1 MGLTKEPV
9 DASGDSPAPSI
20 LRAGRGM
27 GSKGTGPA
35 GVRALGH
42 TCKGGLCPEESAGAS
57 PQGCRRGAPG
67 KIPPTLSPAHP
78 SAQVCGQGGKQQAR
92 PPCCWG
98 DRSPGPSPS
107 APSHLTGT
115 RAASVHV
122 SSHTVLPAAP
132 RRKQHFP
139 RFAHFCASHPHRA
152 TQPPEAPACG
162 CRRAARVSHEDLSSQ
177 RARTS
182 SVLVSPGPPAPG
194 SVLAPPGR
202 RTAAESAD
210 EWKADLSVG
219 QSRVPGAGG
228 MFLWLTTRPGRRRP
242 HQPPHLS
249 RSGPSLRHQR
259 DSSSQNQSHSAP

>member
-78 SAQVCGQGGKQQAR
+78 SAQVCGQGGEQQAR

-107 APSHLTGT
+107 APTESLHGHPCGQCACVLSHGPPRGPAEKAALPPFCTLLRLTPSPGHTAT
-115 RAASVHV
+115 RGSSVWL
-122 SSHTVLPAAP
+122 SACRPRLTRGPELPEGRDELRPGQPWAP
-132 RRKQHFP
+132 R
-139 RFAHFCASHPHRA
+139 
-152 TQPPEAPACG
+152 TW
-162 CRRAARVSHEDLSSQ
+162 VS
-177 RARTS
+177 A
-182 SVLVSPGPPAPG
+182 
-194 SVLAPPGR
+194 
-202 RTAAESAD
+202 
-210 EWKADLSVG
+210 
-219 QSRVPGAGG
+219 
-228 MFLWLTTRPGRRRP
+228 
-242 HQPPHLS
+242 
-249 RSGPSLRHQR
+249 GPSRPQ
-259 DSSSQNQSHSAP
+259 DCC